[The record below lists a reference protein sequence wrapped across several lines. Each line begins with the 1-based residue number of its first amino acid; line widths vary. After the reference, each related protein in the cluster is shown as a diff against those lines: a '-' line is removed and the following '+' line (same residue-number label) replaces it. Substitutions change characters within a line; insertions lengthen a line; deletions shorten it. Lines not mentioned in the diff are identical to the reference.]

1 MKSPDNVL
9 LGIALILLAGVILY
23 NVFTAEPTVEPSVV
37 PSTSALSTTSSVTE
51 VVTTAPEV
59 TLSSAK
65 VNINTASAEEL
76 MSLTGIGPTK
86 AQAIVDYRT
95 NFGNFTSID
104 QLTNVSGIGEKTLAK
119 IRDDITV

>member
-9 LGIALILLAGVILY
+9 LGLAFILLAGVILY
-23 NVFTAEPTVEPSVV
+23 NVFTAEPSLEPSEAS
-37 PSTSALSTTSSVTE
+37 STSALSTTSSVTE
-51 VVTTAPEV
+51 TVTTMPEV
-59 TLSSAK
+59 TLTNAK

-76 MSLTGIGPTK
+76 MSLSGIGPTK

-104 QLTNVSGIGEKTLAK
+104 QLTSVSGIGEKTLAK

>member
-9 LGIALILLAGVILY
+9 LGIAFILLAGVILY
-23 NVFTAEPTVEPSVV
+23 NVFTAEPSLGPSEAS
-37 PSTSALSTTSSVTE
+37 STSALSTTSSVTE
-51 VVTTAPEV
+51 TVTTMPEV
-59 TLSSAK
+59 TLTNAK

-76 MSLTGIGPTK
+76 MSLSGIGPTK

-104 QLTNVSGIGEKTLAK
+104 QLTSVSGIGEKTLAK

>member
-1 MKSPDNVL
+1 M
-9 LGIALILLAGVILY
+9 
-23 NVFTAEPTVEPSVV
+23 EPSEAS
-37 PSTSALSTTSSVTE
+37 STSALSTTSSVTE
-51 VVTTAPEV
+51 TVTTMPEV
-59 TLSSAK
+59 TLTNAK

-76 MSLTGIGPTK
+76 MSLSGIGPTK

-104 QLTNVSGIGEKTLAK
+104 QLTSVSGIGEKTLEK

>member
-23 NVFTAEPTVEPSVV
+23 NVFTAESTVEPSVV

>member
-23 NVFTAEPTVEPSVV
+23 NVFTTDKMASPADVPVSV
-37 PSTSALSTTSSVTE
+37 SSTTSVSTVAPTE
-51 VVTTAPEV
+51 ATTVLAP
-59 TLSSAK
+59 SSAK

-104 QLTNVSGIGEKTLAK
+104 QLTSVSGIGEKTLAK

>member
-9 LGIALILLAGVILY
+9 LGIAFILLAGVILY
-23 NVFTAEPTVEPSVV
+23 NVFTAEPSLEPSEAS
-37 PSTSALSTTSSVTE
+37 STSALSTTSSVTE
-51 VVTTAPEV
+51 TVTTMPEV
-59 TLSSAK
+59 TLTNAK

-76 MSLTGIGPTK
+76 MSLSGIGPTK

-104 QLTNVSGIGEKTLAK
+104 QLTSVSGIGEKTLAK

>member
-9 LGIALILLAGVILY
+9 LGIAFILLAGVILY
-23 NVFTAEPTVEPSVV
+23 NVFTAEPSLEPSEAS
-37 PSTSALSTTSSVTE
+37 STSALSTTSSVTE
-51 VVTTAPEV
+51 TVTTMPEV
-59 TLSSAK
+59 ALTNAK

-76 MSLTGIGPTK
+76 MSLSGIGPTK

-104 QLTNVSGIGEKTLAK
+104 QLTSVSGIGEKTLAK

>member
-9 LGIALILLAGVILY
+9 LGIAFILLAGVILY
-23 NVFTAEPTVEPSVV
+23 NVFMAEPSVNPNEV
-37 PSTSALSTTSSVTE
+37 PSTSAVSTTSNVTE
-51 VVTTAPEV
+51 ADLTVANVTQ
-59 TLSSAK
+59 SSAK

-76 MSLTGIGPTK
+76 MSLSGIGPTK

>member
-9 LGIALILLAGVILY
+9 LGIAFILLAGVILY

-37 PSTSALSTTSSVTE
+37 PSTSVLSTTSSVTE

>member
-9 LGIALILLAGVILY
+9 LGIAFILLAGVILY
-23 NVFTAEPTVEPSVV
+23 NVFMAEPSVEPSEV
-37 PSTSALSTTSSVTE
+37 PSTSALTTTSNVTE
-51 VVTTAPEV
+51 VDTTVTNV

-76 MSLTGIGPTK
+76 MSLSGIGPTK

-119 IRDDITV
+119 IRNDITV

>member
-9 LGIALILLAGVILY
+9 LGIAFILLAGVILY

-65 VNINTASAEEL
+65 VNINMASAEEL

>member
-9 LGIALILLAGVILY
+9 LGIAFILLAGVILY